1 MAQDKSPDRTGPGQA
16 GDGEDMPLPR
26 SVVVLKAAVYLMGI
40 VLVAGFA
47 LLVYTLVTRVSQT
60 PVAQLD
66 EAGAA
71 QQVRLAPG
79 ETIQSLSLDRNLL
92 ALQVKR
98 PDGTSVI
105 LIHDISRG
113 ETVRQIEVKAE

>member
-1 MAQDKSPDRTGPGQA
+1 MAA
-16 GDGEDMPLPR
+16 
-26 SVVVLKAAVYLMGI
+26 LKAAVYVMGL

-47 LLVYTLVTRVSQT
+47 FLVYTLVSRAYLQ
-60 PVAQLD
+60 PAAQLD
-66 EAGAA
+66 ATSAA

-98 PDGTSVI
+98 ADGTTVI
-105 LIHDISRG
+105 LIHDINRG

>member
-1 MAQDKSPDRTGPGQA
+1 
-16 GDGEDMPLPR
+16 MPLPR

-47 LLVYTLVTRVSQT
+47 FLVYTLVSRAYLQ
-60 PVAQLD
+60 PAAQLD
-66 EAGAA
+66 ATSAA

-98 PDGTSVI
+98 PDGTTVI
-105 LIHDISRG
+105 LVHDINRG

>member
-1 MAQDKSPDRTGPGQA
+1 MAQHKFTDKTTPGQHND
-16 GDGEDMPLPR
+16 GDELPLPA

-47 LLVYTLVTRVSQT
+47 FLVYTLVTRVNQP

-66 EAGAA
+66 GAAAA
-71 QQVRLAPG
+71 QQVKLAPG
-79 ETIQSLSLDRNLL
+79 ETIQSMSLDRNLL
-92 ALQVKR
+92 ALQVR
-98 PDGTSVI
+98 RADGSTVI

-113 ETVRQIEVKAE
+113 GTVRQIEVKTE

>member
-1 MAQDKSPDRTGPGQA
+1 
-16 GDGEDMPLPR
+16 MPLPR

-47 LLVYTLVTRVSQT
+47 FLVYTLVSRAYLQ
-60 PVAQLD
+60 PAAQLD
-66 EAGAA
+66 ATSAA

-98 PDGTSVI
+98 PDGTTVI
-105 LIHDISRG
+105 LVHDINRG
-113 ETVRQIEVKAE
+113 ETVRQIEVKAD

>member
-47 LLVYTLVTRVSQT
+47 FLVYTLVSRAYLQ
-60 PVAQLD
+60 PAAQLD
-66 EAGAA
+66 ATSAA

-98 PDGTSVI
+98 PDGTTVI
-105 LIHDISRG
+105 LVHDINRG

>member
-1 MAQDKSPDRTGPGQA
+1 
-16 GDGEDMPLPR
+16 MPLPR

-47 LLVYTLVTRVSQT
+47 LLVYTLVSRVNQQ

-66 EAGAA
+66 ANVAA
-71 QQVRLAPG
+71 QQVKLSPG
-79 ETIQSLSLDRNLL
+79 ETIQSITLDRNLL

-98 PDGTSVI
+98 ADGSTRIV
-105 LIHDISRG
+105 IHDINRG
-113 ETVRQIEVKAE
+113 EAVRQIDVSAD

>member
-47 LLVYTLVTRVSQT
+47 FLVYTLVSRAYLQ
-60 PVAQLD
+60 PAAQLD
-66 EAGAA
+66 ATSAT

-98 PDGTSVI
+98 PDGTTVI
-105 LIHDISRG
+105 LVHDINRG
-113 ETVRQIEVKAE
+113 ETVRQIEVKAD